1 VDIKRKVQSPGSQGN
16 VASTFDDP
24 IMRAGSWQY
33 GRAATPNDIEDEKRE
48 EDLAFGVPH
57 EAMDFD
63 PKKGILAMASD
74 AASSVASKVAAKVQ
88 QVKDTYK
95 AGAQQ
100 TNQLPAELKATREM
114 YAEGQK
120 ALDQDKPQQD
130 GKQQ

>member
-16 VASTFDDP
+16 AASEYSD
-24 IMRAGSWQY
+24 ILQRACDWQY
-33 GRAATPNDIEDEKRE
+33 GRAATANDIEDEGQE

-57 EAMDFD
+57 STMDFD
-63 PKKGILAMASD
+63 PKKGILATASD
-74 AASSVASKVAAKVQ
+74 AASSIASKVAAKVQ

-100 TNQLPAELKATREM
+100 TNQLPAELKATRDL

-130 GKQQ
+130 QGKQ